1 MSNLFAILDLPESLI
16 LESGD
21 IEASWREKTR
31 AGESGELHE
40 ARATLTDP
48 VRRLEHWLQLRK
60 VEAPRGS
67 SMPPRMMDLFSQ
79 IHGVLS
85 ETDAVIT
92 KLKSSTTAL
101 MRAVITKSAV
111 QAQLKLQ
118 ECMQQIQQEKA
129 ARLDRFAEF
138 EKSGDAGEF
147 AGAVEVLG
155 QLKFLR
161 KWEQQC
167 QERLLSLLEF

>member
-67 SMPPRMMDLFSQ
+67 SMPPRTMDLFSQ

-138 EKSGDAGEF
+138 DKLGDAGEF
-147 AGAVEVLG
+147 AEAVEVLG